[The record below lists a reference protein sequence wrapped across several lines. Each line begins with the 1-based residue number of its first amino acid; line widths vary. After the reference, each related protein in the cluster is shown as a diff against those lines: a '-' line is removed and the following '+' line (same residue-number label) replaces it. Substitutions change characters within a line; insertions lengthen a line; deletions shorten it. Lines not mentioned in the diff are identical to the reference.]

1 MKLKTVVVERWETVV
16 KNITEL
22 QVRDE
27 DDRIISSESI
37 FSEDIESIDGADK
50 YILSVDEFLETSPIM
65 TEQVKQSEEAL
76 LLLAQ
81 YKLKRQGNGTE

>member
-1 MKLKTVVVERWETVV
+1 MELKTVVVERWETMV

-27 DDRIISSESI
+27 DDNIISSESI

-50 YILSVDEFLETSPIM
+50 YIFSVDEFLETSPMM